1 MHGAVSLLYVE
12 DDTATRELVTDILKL
27 NGYNCIIAEN
37 GRQGLELYRRHTPE
51 IVLSDIMMPDM
62 NGLEMARAIRK
73 DFPDAQF
80 IFMTALGESK
90 FILET
95 IDIGVTQYVVK
106 PVDMPKLLAAIS
118 HCVAIISLKAEAR
131 RTKQLE
137 AIGILAGGLAHDYNN
152 LLQAVMGCVSVA
164 KSCVETDSEAY
175 THLTMAESVSN
186 NAREISQRL
195 LIFSGGGSG
204 SMQKMSLTP
213 LIISG
218 VSAALDGTAVTP
230 VFDLPPD
237 LPLVM
242 LDMTHMQLV
251 INHLTVN
258 AVEAMPQGGML
269 QVAASVKSISQESGL
284 PLPPGDYVH
293 TTFSD
298 TGSGIPPENLSK
310 IFDPYFTTKKMG
322 VNKGQGLG
330 LSVCYSVIRKHGGL
344 VSANNSS
351 EAGATFNI
359 WLPVA
364 DETRKE
370 NTGGQF
376 LTSGMPHVRG

>member
-1 MHGAVSLLYVE
+1 MRGTVSLLYVE
-12 DDTATRELVTDILKL
+12 DDTATRELVTNILEL
-27 NGYNCIIAEN
+27 NDYNCIVAEN
-37 GRQGLELYRRHTPE
+37 GRQGLELYRRHAPE

-62 NGLEMARAIRK
+62 NGLEMARAIRT
-73 DFPDAQF
+73 DFPETQF

-90 FILET
+90 FILEA

-106 PVDMPKLLAAIS
+106 PVEMPKLLAAIS
-118 HCVAIISLKAEAR
+118 HCAAIISLKAEAR
-131 RTKQLE
+131 RTKLLE

-152 LLQAVMGCVSVA
+152 LLQAVMGCVFVA

-175 THLTMAESVSN
+175 THLSMAESVAN

-195 LIFSGGGSG
+195 LMFSEGGGSG
-204 SMQKMSLTP
+204 PMQKMSLEP

-218 VSAALDGTAVTP
+218 VRAALGGAAVTP
-230 VFDLPPD
+230 LFDLPPD
-237 LPLVM
+237 LPQVM
-242 LDMTHMQLV
+242 VDMTHMQLV
-251 INHLTVN
+251 ITHLTVN

-269 QVAASVKSISQESGL
+269 QVTAGVMRISHESGL

-293 TTFSD
+293 ITFSD

-330 LSVCYSVIRKHGGL
+330 LSVCHSVIRKHGGL
-344 VSANNSS
+344 ISANNSS
-351 EAGATFNI
+351 DAGATFDI

-364 DETRKE
+364 DR
-370 NTGGQF
+370 F
-376 LTSGMPHVRG
+376 

>member
-1 MHGAVSLLYVE
+1 MQGTVSLLYVE
-12 DDTATRELVTDILKL
+12 DDPPTRKLVTTMLEL
-27 NGYNCIIAEN
+27 NGYNCFVAEN

-73 DFPDAQF
+73 DFSEAQF

-90 FILET
+90 FILEA

-106 PVDMPKLLAAIS
+106 PVAIPKLLEAIS
-118 HCVAIISLKAEAR
+118 HCAAIINLKAEAR
-131 RTKQLE
+131 RVKQLE

-164 KSCVETDSEAY
+164 KSCVEKDSEAY
-175 THLTMAESVSN
+175 THLAMAESVSN

-204 SMQKMSLTP
+204 LMQKMSLAPVITT
-213 LIISG
+213 G
-218 VSAALDGTAVTP
+218 VRGALGEAAVTP

-237 LPLVM
+237 LPPL
-242 LDMTHMQLV
+242 LQDMTHMQLV
-251 INHLTVN
+251 IANLTVN

-269 QVAASVKSISQESGL
+269 QVAAGVESISRESGL

-293 TTFSD
+293 ITFSD
-298 TGSGIPPENLSK
+298 TGNGIPPENLPR
-310 IFDPYFTTKKMG
+310 IFDPYFTSKKMG

-330 LSVCYSVIRKHGGL
+330 LSVCHAVIRKHGGL
-344 VSANNSS
+344 INANNSS
-351 EAGATFNI
+351 DGGATFNI

-364 DETRKE
+364 DETG
-370 NTGGQF
+370 T
-376 LTSGMPHVRG
+376 